1 MLLII
6 KTDVTHEPVTLDGF
20 QAVLKPGEWGYKL
33 SALVQEDLISTLE
46 EERESALE
54 WARSKAKNPKRVTV
68 KPEPWEELDNQKGT
82 YHLRFSWRDG
92 DKIIPVVV
100 DTEGTQIKDT
110 DTPVYSG
117 SKVKLAFFQKPYVL
131 PSGDIGT
138 SLKLKAVQVVS
149 LNSGAGVVDN
159 GDMTAEDASEL
170 FGKSSGFKVEDPNV
184 DAAPCSVEEDDF

>member
-1 MLLII
+1 MAN
-6 KTDVTHEPVTLDGF
+6 TYVTPEPVTLDGF
-20 QAVLKPGEWGYKL
+20 QAILKPGEWGYKL
-33 SALVQEDLISTLE
+33 SALVDESLVSKLE
-46 EERESALE
+46 EERLSALE
-54 WARSKAKNPKRVTV
+54 WAKSKAKNPKRVTI
-68 KPEPWEELDNQKGT
+68 KPEPWEEIDNQKGA
-82 YHLRFSWRDG
+82 YHIRFSWRDG

-138 SLKLKAVQVVS
+138 SLKLKAVQSVS

-170 FGKSSGFKVEDPNV
+170 FGKTTGFKVEEPNV

>member
-1 MLLII
+1 M
-6 KTDVTHEPVTLDGF
+6 TMTTYVTPNPVTLDGF
-20 QAVLKPGEWGYKL
+20 QAILKAGEWGYKL
-33 SALVQEDLISTLE
+33 SALVKEDLVTQLE

-68 KPEPWEELDNQKGT
+68 KPEPWEELDNNKGT
-82 YHLRFSWRDG
+82 YHIRFSWRDG
-92 DKIIPVVV
+92 DKVFPVVV

-110 DTPVYSG
+110 DTPIYSG

-159 GDMTAEDASEL
+159 GDMTADDAAEL
-170 FGKSSGFKVEDPNV
+170 FGKSKGFKVEEPAP
-184 DAAPCSVEEDDF
+184 DAAPCSVEPDDDF

>member
-1 MLLII
+1 MAN
-6 KTDVTHEPVTLDGF
+6 TYVTPEPVTLDGF
-20 QAVLKPGEWGYKL
+20 QAILKPGEWGYKL
-33 SALVQEDLISTLE
+33 SALVDESLVSKLE
-46 EERESALE
+46 EESLSALE
-54 WARSKAKNPKRVTV
+54 WAKSKAKNPKRVTI
-68 KPEPWEELDNQKGT
+68 KPEPWEEIDNQKGA
-82 YHLRFSWRDG
+82 YHIRFSWRDG

-100 DTEGTQIKDT
+100 DTEGTQIKDI

>member
-1 MLLII
+1 MAN
-6 KTDVTHEPVTLDGF
+6 TYVTPDPVTLDGF
-20 QAVLKPGEWGYKL
+20 QAILKPGEWGYKL
-33 SALVQEDLISTLE
+33 SALVDESLISKLE
-46 EERESALE
+46 EERLSALE
-54 WARSKAKNPKRVTV
+54 WAKSKAKNPKRVTI
-68 KPEPWEELDNQKGT
+68 KPEPWEEIDNQKGS

-138 SLKLKAVQVVS
+138 SLKLKAVQIVS
-149 LNSGAGVVDN
+149 LNSGAGVVDT
-159 GDMTAEDASEL
+159 GDMSADQASEL
-170 FGKSSGFKVEDPNV
+170 FGKTTGFKVEEPNV
-184 DAAPCSVEEDDF
+184 DAAPCSVEELSLIHI

>member
-1 MLLII
+1 MH
-6 KTDVTHEPVTLDGF
+6 THVTPNPVTLEGY
-20 QAVLKPGEWGYKL
+20 QAILKPGEWGYKL
-33 SALVQEDLISTLE
+33 SALVDESLISKLE
-46 EERESALE
+46 EERLSALE
-54 WARSKAKNPKRVTV
+54 WAKSKAKNPKRVTI
-68 KPEPWEELDNQKGT
+68 KPEPWEEIDNQKGA

-149 LNSGAGVVDN
+149 LNSGAGVVDT
-159 GDMTAEDASEL
+159 GDMSADQASEL
-170 FGKSSGFKVEDPNV
+170 FGKTTGFKVEEPNV

>member
-1 MLLII
+1 MAN
-6 KTDVTHEPVTLDGF
+6 TYVTPDPVTLDGF
-20 QAVLKPGEWGYKL
+20 QAILKPGEWGYKL
-33 SALVQEDLISTLE
+33 SALVDESLISKLE
-46 EERESALE
+46 EERLSALE
-54 WARSKAKNPKRVTV
+54 WAKSKAKNPKRVTI
-68 KPEPWEELDNQKGT
+68 KPEPWEEIDNQKGS

-170 FGKSSGFKVEDPNV
+170 FGKSNGFKVEDPNV

>member
-1 MLLII
+1 MN
-6 KTDVTHEPVTLDGF
+6 THVTTEPVTLDGF

-159 GDMTAEDASEL
+159 GDMTAEDAAEL
-170 FGKSSGFKVEDPNV
+170 FGSTKGFKVEDPAV

>member
-1 MLLII
+1 MN
-6 KTDVTHEPVTLDGF
+6 THVTPEPVTLDGF

-33 SALVQEDLISTLE
+33 SALVQEELISTLE

-138 SLKLKAVQVVS
+138 SLKLKAVQIVS
-149 LNSGAGVVDN
+149 LNSGAGVVDT
-159 GDMTAEDASEL
+159 GDMSADQASDL
-170 FGKSSGFKVEDPNV
+170 FGKTTGFKVEEPNI

>member
-1 MLLII
+1 MN
-6 KTDVTHEPVTLDGF
+6 THVTTEPVTLDGF

-33 SALVQEDLISTLE
+33 SALVQEELISTLE

-159 GDMTAEDASEL
+159 GDMTAEDAAEL
-170 FGKSSGFKVEDPNV
+170 FGSTKGFKVEDPAV

>member
-1 MLLII
+1 MN
-6 KTDVTHEPVTLDGF
+6 THVTQEPVTLDGF

-184 DAAPCSVEEDDF
+184 DASPCSVEEDDF

>member
-1 MLLII
+1 MN
-6 KTDVTHEPVTLDGF
+6 THVTTEPVTLDGF

-33 SALVQEDLISTLE
+33 SALVQEELISTLE

-138 SLKLKAVQVVS
+138 SLKLKAVQIVS
-149 LNSGAGVVDN
+149 LNSGAGVVDT
-159 GDMTAEDASEL
+159 GDMSADQASDL
-170 FGKSSGFKVEDPNV
+170 FGKTTGFKVEEPNI

>member
-1 MLLII
+1 MN
-6 KTDVTHEPVTLDGF
+6 THVTTEPVTLDGF

-33 SALVQEDLISTLE
+33 SALVQEELISTLE

-117 SKVKLAFFQKPYVL
+117 IKVKLAFFQKPYVL

-170 FGKSSGFKVEDPNV
+170 FGKSNGFKVEDPNV
-184 DAAPCSVEEDDF
+184 DAAPCSVEEDAF